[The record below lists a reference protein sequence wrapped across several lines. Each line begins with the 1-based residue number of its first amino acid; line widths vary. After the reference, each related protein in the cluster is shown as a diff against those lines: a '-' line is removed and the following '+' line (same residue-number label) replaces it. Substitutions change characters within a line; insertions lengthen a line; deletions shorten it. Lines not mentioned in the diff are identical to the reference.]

1 MAIEEKNAVILIPSY
16 QPEDILTLL
25 VKSLFDLGYKVVVV
39 DDGGGEKYAPIFEEC
54 KKYSD
59 VISYPKNK
67 GKGAALKTGFS
78 YIMEH
83 YPDKGCVV
91 TADGDGQHRILDI
104 VAIADKALDKD
115 KAVIG
120 VRKFD
125 VKVPIKSKMGNGL
138 SKFTQALCTYR
149 YMQDNQCGLR
159 AFPLSLLPKLV
170 KIRGNR
176 YEYEMRVLNFL
187 QVKEI
192 RYLLMSVK
200 TIYEPG
206 NKSSHFRAI
215 KDTLLIQSSILLC
228 GLVNFIAFLVG
239 LAAMILF
246 YELFTK
252 QFSLGYEIAL
262 LLSSPTSLI
271 VHIILNAIVFRPK
284 HAPRMIFRLVLYEIL
299 ILITLLITEVLFTR
313 IVGLPYYV
321 SYLICYPLMLFPLY
335 YLIKGMSLV
344 YNSQYE

>member
-1 MAIEEKNAVILIPSY
+1 MAKETKNAVILIPSY

-25 VKSLFDLGYKVVVV
+25 VRSLFDLGYKVVVV

-54 KKYSD
+54 KQYAD
-59 VISYPKNK
+59 LISYPKNK
-67 GKGAALKTGFS
+67 GKGAALKIGFNF
-78 YIMEH
+78 ILEK
-83 YPDKGCVV
+83 YPEYGCVV

-104 VAIADKALDKD
+104 VAISEKALATNKSI
-115 KAVIG
+115 IG

-125 VKVPIKSKMGNGL
+125 VKVPIKSKLGNGL

-159 AFPLSLLPKLV
+159 AFPMSILPKLA

-192 RYLLMSVK
+192 GYLTMSVK
-200 TIYEPG
+200 TIYEEG
-206 NKSSHFRAI
+206 NKSSHFKAI
-215 KDTLLIQSSILLC
+215 KDTLLIQGSIMLC
-228 GLVNFIAFLVG
+228 GLVNFASFLVG

-252 QFSLGYEIAL
+252 QYGLGYEFAL
-262 LLSSPTSLI
+262 LLSSPTSLVFHI
-271 VHIILNAIVFRPK
+271 VLNAIVFRPK

-313 IVGLPYYV
+313 IIGLPYFV
-321 SYLICYPLMLFPLY
+321 SYLICYPLMMFPLY